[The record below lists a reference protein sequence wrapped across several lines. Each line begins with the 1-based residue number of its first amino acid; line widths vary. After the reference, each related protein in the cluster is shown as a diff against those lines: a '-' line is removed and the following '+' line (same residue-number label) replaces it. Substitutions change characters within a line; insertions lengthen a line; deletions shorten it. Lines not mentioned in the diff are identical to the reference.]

1 MTRGVILELIDDVTI
16 TRGPSDDALVENH
29 DVFVCVLDSLLL
41 LFDRLLGDG
50 GLRIVHYVCQIDAD
64 SIGDPQ

>member
-1 MTRGVILELIDDVTI
+1 MISELIDDVTI

-29 DVFVCVLDSLLL
+29 DVFVYVLDSLLL

-50 GLRIVHYVCQIDAD
+50 GLRIVHHVCQIDANAV
-64 SIGDPQ
+64 GDPQ